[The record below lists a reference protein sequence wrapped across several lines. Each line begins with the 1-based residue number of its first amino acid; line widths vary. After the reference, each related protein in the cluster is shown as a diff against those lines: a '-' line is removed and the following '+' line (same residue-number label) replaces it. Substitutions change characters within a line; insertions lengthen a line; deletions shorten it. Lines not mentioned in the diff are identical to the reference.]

1 MRILGFS
8 EGYHDAAATILEDG
22 KVIFAS
28 HSERFS
34 KIKNDKTICD
44 ELKDYIDDLGYDRV
58 AFYERPFVK
67 RIRQFKAGQDSW
79 RKKRNLAWKYHRCF
93 PHHLSHAAAAFQC
106 SPFTKAYA
114 LIVDAIGEFD
124 TVSLWMCE
132 YKRGKAKYRKLSSIT
147 YPTSIGLFYSAIT
160 KAVGLKPN
168 EEEYITMGMSAFGK
182 PNDSLYKIMKLLI
195 KENLHRGIPVDLGK
209 FSNDDIAY
217 CAQLITEK
225 MLSSFIKNLDDKEL
239 PVVYGGG
246 VALNCLAN
254 GKIFKTRPHYIFPN
268 PGDAG
273 SSLGAA
279 ALMYGGRIKLDS
291 MFLGYDMGVIST
303 QECGH
308 IVDRLQAG
316 EVIGV
321 AAGKAEFG
329 PRALGNR
336 SLLADPRTM
345 EMKNKV
351 NEVKKRQKFRPFAPA
366 VLEEH
371 ARKHYELFDTC
382 DYSFMQYV
390 VNPKTDVAPACEHV
404 DRSARLQTV
413 SSRSLYHSPFRDIL
427 QCWYARTRCPIL
439 LNTSLNIRGMPM
451 VNDTKD
457 ANDFENEYGIKVF
470 HGNSSKY

>member
-22 KVIFAS
+22 EVVFAS

-34 KIKNDKTICD
+34 KIKNEKKICD

-67 RIRQFKAGQDSW
+67 RLRQFKAGQDSW
-79 RKKRNLAWKYHRCF
+79 HKKRNLAWKYHRCF

-114 LIVDAIGEFD
+114 LVVDAIGEFD
-124 TVSLWMCE
+124 TVSLWLCQ
-132 YKRGKAKYRKLSSIT
+132 YKKGKAKYQKLSSIK
-147 YPTSIGLFYSAIT
+147 YPTSVGLFYSAIT

-182 PNDSLYKIMKLLI
+182 PNDSLYRAMKLLL
-195 KENLHRGIPVDLGK
+195 KENLHRGIPVDLDR
-209 FSNDDIAY
+209 FDSYDIAY
-217 CAQLITEK
+217 SAQLLTETI
-225 MLSSFIKNLDDKEL
+225 LASFIKKLDDKEL
-239 PVVYGGG
+239 PIVYGGG

-279 ALMYGGRIKLDS
+279 ALMYGKQINLEH
-291 MFLGYDMGVIST
+291 MFLGHDMGVIST
-303 QECGH
+303 HECAD
-308 IVDRLQAG
+308 IVDCLLAG
-316 EVIGV
+316 EVVGV

-336 SLLADPRTM
+336 SLLADPRTL

-366 VLEEH
+366 ILEEH
-371 ARKHYELFDTC
+371 ARKHYQLFDVC

-390 VNPKTDVAPACEHV
+390 VNPRTDMAPACEHV

-413 SSRSLYHSPFRDIL
+413 SSKAAYVSPLRDIL
-427 QCWYARTRCPIL
+427 QCWYARTQCPML
-439 LNTSLNIRGMPM
+439 LNTSLNIRGKPM
-451 VNDTKD
+451 VNDVHD
-457 ANDFENEYGIKVF
+457 AYNFEHEYGIKVF
-470 HGNSSKY
+470 YGSK